1 MCLLGVD
8 DDLIIDAFIEKSKFS
23 ELAYLVP
30 LNEITFDDYDNLS
43 EQEKQ
48 YHIVAKVLQRLY
60 SYKYDEDFIGIE
72 DKIYQIDKSAANEF
86 DKRFPPKEIVD
97 RKSVV

>member
-60 SYKYDEDFIGIE
+60 SYKYDEDFIGDDCSVIRMKDNQVMDVKYLVNKTIIE
-72 DKIYQIDKSAANEF
+72 E
-86 DKRFPPKEIVD
+86 
-97 RKSVV
+97 